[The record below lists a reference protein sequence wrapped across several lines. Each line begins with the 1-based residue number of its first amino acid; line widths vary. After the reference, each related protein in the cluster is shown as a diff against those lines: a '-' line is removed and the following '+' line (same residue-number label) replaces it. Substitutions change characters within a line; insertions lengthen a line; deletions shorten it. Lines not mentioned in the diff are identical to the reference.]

1 MKKRLA
7 ALTLA
12 AAMVLPTAAGC
23 GSKELDG
30 SAVVAEVGGEEITA
44 GLANFYARYQQSM
57 YETYYASFLGEDMW
71 SGEVETGVTYEEN
84 VKDSIMNSLQT
95 MYVLKEHA
103 EDYKVEVSDEEK
115 AAITTAAKDFID
127 NNGLEEK
134 NAISAEQETVEEYL
148 TLVTIQSK
156 MYKEMIKE
164 ADTEVS
170 DEEAAQKSMD
180 YVFFSFTETNEDGE
194 SVEVSEEEKTKI
206 KEDAQ
211 EVAAAAK
218 SAGELEKAAAKK
230 NYETQ
235 TATFDSES
243 TSPAAGLIVE
253 ADAIGKGE
261 CTGVVETDDGYYV
274 AVVTSLLDKEAT
286 ETKKESI
293 ISEREQEKYS
303 ELCEKWLEEAEV
315 TVHDKVW
322 EQISFEKVGVT
333 IKDTSEEED
342 TSADTTDE
350 NAAEGSDA
358 E

>member
-1 MKKRLA
+1 MKKRLV

-23 GSKELDG
+23 GSKELDS
-30 SAVVAEVGGEEITA
+30 SAVVAEVGDEKITV

-84 VKDSIMNSLQT
+84 VKDSIMTSLQT
-95 MYVLKEHA
+95 LYVLKEHA
-103 EDYKVEVSDEEK
+103 ADYEVEVSDEEK
-115 AAITTAAKDFID
+115 ASITTAAKEFVD
-127 NNGLEEK
+127 NNGLDEK
-134 NAISAEQETVEEYL
+134 TAVSGDQETIEEYL

-180 YVFFSFTETNEDGE
+180 YVFFSFYETNEDGE
-194 SVEVSEEEKTKI
+194 SVEVSDDEKTKL

-211 EVAAAAK
+211 EIAEAAK
-218 SAGELEKAAAKK
+218 SAEAMKKAASKK
-230 NYETQ
+230 DYEVQ

-243 TSPAAGLIVE
+243 TSPAAALIVE
-253 ADAIGKGE
+253 ADAVDKGE
-261 CTGVVETDDGYYV
+261 CTGIVETDAGYYV
-274 AVVTSLLDKEAT
+274 AFVTSLLDKEAT
-286 ETKKESI
+286 KTKKESI
-293 ISEREQEKYS
+293 ISQREQEKYS
-303 ELCEKWLEEAEV
+303 ELCEEWLEETDV

-333 IKDTSEEED
+333 IKDTTEED
-342 TSADTTDE
+342 TESTESESKTE
-350 NAAEGSDA
+350 
-358 E
+358 